1 MTQRTFIAVDVNDG
15 VRGCLNDR
23 CQTLRRHPGTIA
35 WVQPKIYH
43 VTLNFL
49 GALEPAQTAAV
60 RALVDQVAAQAK
72 PFDFR
77 LRGLEAVPPKG
88 RPRVVW
94 ANVIEPTGELAA
106 LQERL
111 TAGLEGLG
119 IPREDRLYLPHVT
132 VARIKFTTASR
143 AIRADVESLAQEDF
157 GSAQAREV
165 IVFTS
170 DLTADGP
177 VHTPALRATLGG
189 LGG

>member
-23 CQTLRRHPGTIA
+23 CQTLRRHSGTIA
-35 WVQPKIYH
+35 WVQPKVYH

-111 TAGLEGLG
+111 TLGLEGLG
-119 IPREDRLYLPHVT
+119 IPREDRIYIPHVT
-132 VARIKFTTASR
+132 VARIKFTTTTK
-143 AIRADVESLAQEDF
+143 AIRADVESLAQEEF

-170 DLTADGP
+170 DLTPDGP
-177 VHTPALRATLGG
+177 VHTPAVRAALGG
-189 LGG
+189 VGG